1 MSRNGLVTASAAIV
15 LALSAVDRA
24 PAQDAVK
31 IGLIL
36 PMTGQ
41 QASTGRQ
48 IDAAVRLYVQQ
59 NGANVAGKKVANPG
73 DVRTVLSDAQKD
85 GKNTVLMRV
94 KSGEGTKFVAL
105 KLGKV

>member
-41 QASTGRQ
+41 QASTAGRLTP
-48 IDAAVRLYVQQ
+48 RS
-59 NGANVAGKKVANPG
+59 GSMCS
-73 DVRTVLSDAQKD
+73 RTAPTSRA
-85 GKNTVLMRV
+85 RR
-94 KSGEGTKFVAL
+94 SR
-105 KLGKV
+105 